1 MFGKKKTA
9 KKLDAAVLAIN
20 SMLAQIYKNKST
32 DEYKMKGDITKSPSY
47 KQLEE
52 MIADLKSLKGYSQN
66 DADDM
71 AKLFNTLH
79 RPVFKTMVKEY
90 IVDPNDK
97 NTVFTSMFTIGYRLL
112 VGELARIFA
121 ATEATPKGIVYKPN
135 KMSRKDDASKLIK
148 LFNDDLERKLNEFV
162 QSMKKH
168 PEDSPVNE
176 SYLMLLLDSLIQETV
191 EPEEKES
198 AENGAPGPV
207 NEADEPVPGDD
218 APAAVEEGGQAE
230 VSKVN
235 LDDGTTDVLERI
247 VNNGKAITLDEMYKR
262 ADEIH
267 KSMKGAWKRNLE
279 SKIKPASVKESDE
292 IEVGSGDSENDL
304 DAQKEDNDPTNAGN
318 TVTESAVYQ
327 EDGHMENIANWLDKK
342 AKSADN
348 YSKLLGVVVG
358 SVALIGGLFSDAV
371 GLLRG
376 LNPISDINYMFMN
389 SYDKKVSQL
398 GNVAQMYEA
407 TKKAYEDYMKIP
419 ESQRQKKVESKY
431 IKAMEKYNIQ
441 MNNLSAQIEHFNSRA
456 KKESEEVVNNMEKK
470 IPKNDVPK
478 GNDSGN
484 TSTSNNDD
492 DDFQF

>member
-1 MFGKKKTA
+1 
-9 KKLDAAVLAIN
+9 
-20 SMLAQIYKNKST
+20 
-32 DEYKMKGDITKSPSY
+32 MKGDITKSPSY

-66 DADDM
+66 DANDM

-207 NEADEPVPGDD
+207 KEADEPVPGDD
-218 APAAVEEGGQAE
+218 APAAVEEE
-230 VSKVN
+230 DK
-235 LDDGTTDVLERI
+235 
-247 VNNGKAITLDEMYKR
+247 
-262 ADEIH
+262 
-267 KSMKGAWKRNLE
+267 
-279 SKIKPASVKESDE
+279 
-292 IEVGSGDSENDL
+292 IEVGSGDGENDPG
-304 DAQKEDNDPTNAGN
+304 AQMEDNDSTNDGN

-327 EDGHMENIANWLDKK
+327 EDGHMEKMATWLDKK
-342 AKSADN
+342 AQSADN

-398 GNVAQMYEA
+398 GSVAQMYEA

-470 IPKNDVPK
+470 IPTNDVPK

>member
-218 APAAVEEGGQAE
+218 APAAVEEE
-230 VSKVN
+230 DK
-235 LDDGTTDVLERI
+235 
-247 VNNGKAITLDEMYKR
+247 
-262 ADEIH
+262 
-267 KSMKGAWKRNLE
+267 
-279 SKIKPASVKESDE
+279 
-292 IEVGSGDSENDL
+292 IEVGPGPGENDPG
-304 DAQKEDNDPTNAGN
+304 AQMEDNDSTNDGN

-419 ESQRQKKVESKY
+419 ESQRQKKVESNY
-431 IKAMEKYNIQ
+431 VKAMEKYNIQ

-456 KKESEEVVNNMEKK
+456 KKESEEAVNNMEKK

>member
-1 MFGKKKTA
+1 MIGKKKTA

-20 SMLAQIYKNKST
+20 SMLSQIYKNKST
-32 DEYKMKGDITKSPSY
+32 DEYKMKGDITRSPSY

-66 DADDM
+66 DANDI

-176 SYLMLLLDSLIQETV
+176 AYLTMVINSLIQETDEVSSDDTSSGGDDSSNVDTV
-191 EPEEKES
+191 EESDDTTAPDTVEEEAEGTTAVVGADPDPVEESSKIKTVKET
-198 AENGAPGPV
+198 APGPG
-207 NEADEPVPGDD
+207 PG
-218 APAAVEEGGQAE
+218 
-230 VSKVN
+230 
-235 LDDGTTDVLERI
+235 
-247 VNNGKAITLDEMYKR
+247 
-262 ADEIH
+262 
-267 KSMKGAWKRNLE
+267 
-279 SKIKPASVKESDE
+279 
-292 IEVGSGDSENDL
+292 ENDPG
-304 DAQKEDNDPTNAGN
+304 AQMEDNDSTNAGN
-318 TVTESAVYQ
+318 TVTESAVIYQ
-327 EDGHMENIANWLDKK
+327 ELSSQTGEKTRMEKMADWLDKK
-342 AKSADN
+342 AQSADN

-376 LNPISDINYMFMN
+376 LNQISDINYMFMN

-478 GNDSGN
+478 GNGN

>member
-9 KKLDAAVLAIN
+9 KKLDAAILAIN

-66 DADDM
+66 DANDM

-191 EPEEKES
+191 EPEEKVS

-218 APAAVEEGGQAE
+218 APAAVEEGD
-230 VSKVN
+230 K
-235 LDDGTTDVLERI
+235 
-247 VNNGKAITLDEMYKR
+247 
-262 ADEIH
+262 
-267 KSMKGAWKRNLE
+267 
-279 SKIKPASVKESDE
+279 
-292 IEVGSGDSENDL
+292 IEVGSGDGENDP
-304 DAQKEDNDPTNAGN
+304 DTQKEDNDPTNAGN

-327 EDGHMENIANWLDKK
+327 EDGHMENMANWLDKK

-371 GLLRG
+371 GLLKG

-419 ESQRQKKVESKY
+419 ESQRQKKVESNY
-431 IKAMEKYNIQ
+431 VKAMEKYNIQ

>member
-1 MFGKKKTA
+1 MIGKKKTA

-32 DEYKMKGDITKSPSY
+32 DEYKMKGDITRSPSY

-66 DADDM
+66 DANDI

-168 PEDSPVNE
+168 PEDSPVSE

-207 NEADEPVPGDD
+207 NEADESVPDD
-218 APAAVEEGGQAE
+218 APAAVEEGDDP
-230 VSKVN
+230 SKKS
-235 LDDGTTDVLERI
+235 
-247 VNNGKAITLDEMYKR
+247 NNVILQGVID
-262 ADEIH
+262 
-267 KSMKGAWKRNLE
+267 NLE
-279 SKIKPASVKESDE
+279 KANPDKKTFNLKELQEKYCKDQSSNKPASVKESDE
-292 IEVGSGDSENDL
+292 IEVGPGPGENDPG
-304 DAQKEDNDPTNAGN
+304 AQMEDNDSTNDGN
-318 TVTESAVYQ
+318 TVTESAVIYQ
-327 EDGHMENIANWLDKK
+327 ELSSQTGEKTRMEKMADWLDKK
-342 AKSADN
+342 AQSADN

-371 GLLRG
+371 GLLKG

>member
-1 MFGKKKTA
+1 MIGKKKTA

-66 DADDM
+66 DANDI

-121 ATEATPKGIVYKPN
+121 ATEATPTGIVYKQN

-218 APAAVEEGGQAE
+218 APAAVEEE
-230 VSKVN
+230 DK
-235 LDDGTTDVLERI
+235 
-247 VNNGKAITLDEMYKR
+247 
-262 ADEIH
+262 
-267 KSMKGAWKRNLE
+267 
-279 SKIKPASVKESDE
+279 
-292 IEVGSGDSENDL
+292 IEVGSGDGENDPG
-304 DAQKEDNDPTNAGN
+304 AQMEDNDSTNDGN

-456 KKESEEVVNNMEKK
+456 KKESEEAVNNMEKK

-478 GNDSGN
+478 GNDSDN
-484 TSTSNNDD
+484 TSTANNDD